1 MGTPQIRYMD
11 NRGTI
16 IKTLEN
22 LIAQTEQ
29 GEIQSLGL
37 VALHSNGDFS
47 VHEASRNNTDRLALV
62 GAAQVLSQ
70 YIMAGDEE

>member
-1 MGTPQIRYMD
+1 MD

-70 YIMAGDEE
+70 YIMAGDE

>member
-1 MGTPQIRYMD
+1 MD

-70 YIMAGDEE
+70 YIIAGEEE

>member
-16 IKTLEN
+16 IKTLQN

-70 YIMAGDEE
+70 YIMAGDE

>member
-1 MGTPQIRYMD
+1 MD

-16 IKTLEN
+16 IKTLES
-22 LIAQTEQ
+22 LIAQTES

>member
-1 MGTPQIRYMD
+1 MD